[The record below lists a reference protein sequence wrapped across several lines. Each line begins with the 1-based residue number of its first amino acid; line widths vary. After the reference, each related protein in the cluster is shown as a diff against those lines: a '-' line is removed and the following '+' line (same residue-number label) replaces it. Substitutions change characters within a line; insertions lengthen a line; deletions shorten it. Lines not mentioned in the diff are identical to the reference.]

1 MTLIPKFK
9 NHLKNHFKFTVF
21 DIALMGMFMAMY
33 FVVVF
38 LLKQFLPGVFNISIE
53 TLFFI
58 IFGIVFGPIK
68 GALFSIMC
76 DTAYQLFLGGIAFWM
91 IEYAIVPPLISICA
105 WGLMFFYE
113 KQNRFRFIFPNV
125 VLILTIAGIIG
136 FFIYQF
142 INNSFMFDNS
152 VINPQLVFWLMI
164 VLCVSLIATIS
175 ITMILYRINKQE
187 IYVRILY
194 LVAVVAVILIIFRWL
209 WGPYAYVMFFNRFLS
224 SENNPDK
231 VMSIQYPITLAG
243 IAMKT
248 TYVLPIFV
256 IILIPTLTVISYGK
270 KNYFSN
276 RNN

>member
-1 MTLIPKFK
+1 MTITPEFK
-9 NHLKNHFKFTVF
+9 KNLKNHFRFTIL
-21 DIALMGMFMAMY
+21 DMALMGMFMAMY

-58 IFGIVFGPIK
+58 LFGIVFGPVK
-68 GALFSIMC
+68 GPIFSIMC

-91 IEYAIVPPLISICA
+91 IEYAIVPPLVSLCS
-105 WGLMFFYE
+105 WGLMYFYE
-113 KQNRFRFIFPNV
+113 KGNRFRFIFPNTI
-125 VLILTIAGIIG
+125 LGLTIVGVIS
-136 FFIYQF
+136 FFVYQL

-152 VINPQLVFWLMI
+152 VVNPQLVFWLMI
-164 VLCVSLIATIS
+164 VLCISLIVTI
-175 ITMILYRINKQE
+175 IVTMVLYKVKKQE
-187 IYVRILY
+187 IYVKILY
-194 LVAVVAVILIIFRWL
+194 LVAVVAVILLIFRWL

-231 VMSIQYPITLAG
+231 IMSVQYPITLAG

-256 IILIPTLTVISYGK
+256 IILIPTLTAISYGK

>member
-1 MTLIPKFK
+1 MELTPKFK
-9 NHLKNHFKFTVF
+9 TRLKNHFRFTVM
-21 DIALMGMFMAMY
+21 DIALMGMLMAIY

-38 LLKQFLPGVFNISIE
+38 LLKQFLPGVFNISVE

-58 IFGIVFGPIK
+58 LFGIIFGPIK
-68 GALFSIMC
+68 GSIFAIMC
-76 DTAYQLFLGGIAFWM
+76 DTTYQLFLGGIAFWM
-91 IEYAIVPPLISICA
+91 IEYAVVPPLVVILS

-113 KQNRFRFIFPNV
+113 KNNRFRFIFPNV
-125 VLILTIAGIIG
+125 VLALTIVGVIG
-136 FFIYQF
+136 FFVYQF

-152 VINPQLVFWLMI
+152 IVNPQLVFWLMI
-164 VLCVSLIATIS
+164 ILCISLIATI
-175 ITMILYRINKQE
+175 IMTMVLYRINKKE

-194 LVAVVAVILIIFRWL
+194 LVAVIAIILIIFRWL

-224 SENNPDK
+224 SENKPDK
-231 VMSIQYPITLAG
+231 IMSIQYPITLAG

-256 IILIPTLTVISYGK
+256 VILIPTLTAISYGK